1 MHNLPL
7 CNFEIIQNMKEDTLL
22 INTLNNNN
30 QQCLIYRT
38 LDVKEEEQKL
48 NDIIRNRNKNIKIIL
63 YGKNS
68 HDVSIYKKYKQ
79 LKDLGLYNIFIYS
92 GGLFEWLLLQDV
104 YGSELFPTTN
114 NEIDILKFK

>member
-79 LKDLGLYNIFIYS
+79 LKDLGLYNISIYS